1 MYNRHPQMAIDHKI
15 NSLKEST
22 QPVSPSSVTKHVI
35 DKLIELRGQYKE
47 KATNNIKKA
56 QERQKK
62 YYDAKHDSHHVS
74 SIHNY
79 MLLWEAQI
87 QQIFINVR
95 STLV

>member
-1 MYNRHPQMAIDHKI
+1 MAIDHKI

-22 QPVSPSSVTKHVI
+22 EPVSPPSVTENVI

-47 KATNNIKKA
+47 ATNNINKA

-74 SIHNY
+74 IVHIY
-79 MLLWEAQI
+79 MHCAQ
-87 QQIFINVR
+87 
-95 STLV
+95 